1 MICLIGAREEEY
13 MSADFD
19 YEKLRREYRID
30 YPEHFNFGFDIL
42 DRHAAE
48 NGNRLALHFVDEDL
62 SEERLTFRDIR
73 VHSNRIANFLRALG
87 VEHGQYVLIMLPRI
101 PAWWL
106 NMVALAKLEAI
117 SVPCATTLSARDL
130 EYRINKAHISVVITT
145 PGDAD
150 KFESIR
156 NEIPTVKR
164 FILIGGEEREG
175 WIDFWA
181 GVRLAGSDFVPIG
194 GAEST
199 HIDTPMLLYFTS
211 GTTGYPKM
219 VLHTHAYALAHRAT
233 AEIWQDLKPTDTIWT
248 ITDTGW
254 AKIAWGA
261 LFGQWYVG
269 ATVFVHQY
277 TQFRAE
283 RTLSFITKYG
293 VTIFCAPP
301 TAYRVLIL
309 EDLKKH
315 DFSELRHCTSAGE
328 PLTPDVIETWKKNSG
343 IDIYEGYGQSES
355 VLLIGTYPGMPI
367 RVGSMGK
374 ASPLFDIRII
384 NNELQDAPTGTEG
397 DIAVRVQPEY
407 PNGLFKGYLEDS
419 TLNAEVF
426 KGDWYITGDRAYQDA
441 DGYFWFVGR
450 ADDVIK
456 SLGIRIGPFEV
467 ESALAEHEAVIESAV
482 IGVSDRMKGQRVKA
496 FVVLKPEF
504 TPSPRLAREIQDHV
518 ISVTAKYKCPKEIEF
533 VDELPKTSSGKIRR
547 AELREREA
555 KKAGQ
560 KPGKKGHAPR
570 TTSHTNNT

>member
-1 MICLIGAREEEY
+1 
-13 MSADFD
+13 MSADYD
-19 YEKLRREYRID
+19 YEKLRREYHIE
-30 YPEHFNFGFDIL
+30 YPEHFNFAFDVV

-48 NGNRLALHFVDEDL
+48 NGNRLALHFVDEDF

-73 VHSNRIANFLRALG
+73 VQSNRIANFLQALG
-87 VEHGQYVLIMLPRI
+87 VEQGECVLIMLPRI

-106 NMVALAKLEAI
+106 NMVALAKLEAV
-117 SVPCATTLSARDL
+117 SVPCATTLTSRDI
-130 EYRINKAHISVVITT
+130 EYRINKAQVKMVIAS

-150 KFESIR
+150 KFDAIR
-156 NEIPTVKR
+156 SEIPTVKR
-164 FILIGGEEREG
+164 FLLVGVPGVPGVPEGEEREG

-181 GVRLAGSDFVPIG
+181 GVRPASSDFIPLG
-194 GAEST
+194 GAATT

-219 VLHTHAYALAHRAT
+219 VLHTHAYALAHRST
-233 AEIWQDLKPTDTIWT
+233 AEIWHDLKPTDTIWT

-254 AKIAWGA
+254 AKISWGA

-269 ATVFVHQY
+269 ATIFVHQY

-293 VTIFCAPP
+293 VTVFCAPP

-309 EDLKKH
+309 ENLKKH

-328 PLTPDVIETWKKNSG
+328 PLTPDVIETWKKSIG
-343 IDIYEGYGQSES
+343 LDIYEGYGQSES
-355 VLLIGTYPGMPI
+355 VLLIGNYPGMPLYA
-367 RVGSMGK
+367 GSMGK
-374 ASPLFDIRII
+374 ASPLFDIRVI
-384 NNELQDAPTGTEG
+384 NNELQEVPAGTEG
-397 DIAVRVQPEY
+397 DIAVRVLPEH

-426 KGDWYITGDRAYQDA
+426 RGDWYITGDRAYQDEN
-441 DGYFWFVGR
+441 GYFWFVGR

-467 ESALAEHEAVIESAV
+467 ESALAEHEAVVESAV
-482 IGVSDRMKGQRVKA
+482 IGVADRMKGQRVKA

-518 ISVTAKYKCPKEIEF
+518 KSVTAKYKCPKEIEF
-533 VDELPKTSSGKIRR
+533 IDELPKTSSGKIRR
-547 AELREREA
+547 MELREREA
-555 KKAGQ
+555 KKTAQ
-560 KPGKKGHAPR
+560 KPGR
-570 TTSHTNNT
+570 TK